1 MAEGNSLISSYLQ
14 TTLNATREHKW
25 GLELTKLK
33 KRRLRGLQFGKRGF
47 DSSTRGCWRM
57 RTRMLAFVS
66 RVCDCCARKYT
77 VLLCNLFERGLF
89 ISICQ
94 STFFCFSSFYPYYP
108 PLVLFFFSFLSASSP
123 PSLEGHHCWH
133 AVLGE
138 KKATQ
143 HSLINEG
150 SYWSAPTTKQ
160 QYLDLYFP
168 FPLLTLINTLLK
180 HTHTYPLPSKLSA
193 NGCVWGV
200 SRGEHACSLKRE
212 VIGLFRSWRKNKN
225 GGNDSAEFG
234 NCGKGRAR

>member
-77 VLLCNLFERGLF
+77 VSLCNLFERGLF

-94 STFFCFSSFYPYYP
+94 STFFFVSWHFPQFLSLLSSPCSI
-108 PLVLFFFSFLSASSP
+108 LFFFFECIFSSLLRG
-123 PSLEGHHCWH
+123 PSLLTRCAWRE
-133 AVLGE
+133 E
-138 KKATQ
+138 SNAT
-143 HSLINEG
+143 
-150 SYWSAPTTKQ
+150 
-160 QYLDLYFP
+160 
-168 FPLLTLINTLLK
+168 LT
-180 HTHTYPLPSKLSA
+180 H
-193 NGCVWGV
+193 
-200 SRGEHACSLKRE
+200 
-212 VIGLFRSWRKNKN
+212 
-225 GGNDSAEFG
+225 
-234 NCGKGRAR
+234 